1 MSNNNSN
8 NNQKIENENIRPT
21 SEYNVTA
28 YWRSIDTYNT
38 TRNET
43 FAVRARDI
51 GRSCGIST
59 TQVSKDLNIS
69 TSALTNLVRNR
80 NKTDGRFDNVITTLV
95 QAREYRTRTGKVHP
109 MHRSLVHAVSTK
121 YSTRIAA
128 ALAGISPS
136 TASVWTQNERKEI
149 SRRFAESFLTDLSN
163 IGTATFQIANS
174 GK

>member
-1 MSNNNSN
+1 MSNTNNSDT
-8 NNQKIENENIRPT
+8 QSNIRPT
-21 SEYNVTA
+21 SEYNITA
-28 YWRSIDTYNT
+28 YWRNIDTYNT
-38 TRNET
+38 TNNST
-43 FAVRARDI
+43 FAIRARDI

-59 TQVSKDLNIS
+59 TQVSRDLKIS
-69 TSALTNLVRNR
+69 TTALTNLVRNR
-80 NKTDGRFDNVITTLV
+80 NKTDGRFDNIITTLV

-121 YSTRIAA
+121 YSTRVAA

-149 SRRFAESFLTDLSN
+149 SRRYAESFLTDLSSIN
-163 IGTATFQIANS
+163 SSTFRFTTT

>member
-1 MSNNNSN
+1 MSNTNNSET
-8 NNQKIENENIRPT
+8 QPNIRPT

-28 YWRSIDTYNT
+28 YWRNIDTFRT
-38 TRNET
+38 TNNNT
-43 FAVRARDI
+43 FAIRARDI

-69 TSALTNLVRNR
+69 TTSLTNLVRNR
-80 NKTDGRFDNVITTLV
+80 NKSDGKFDNVITTLV

-136 TASVWTQNERKEI
+136 TASVWTQQERKEI
-149 SRRFAESFLTDLSN
+149 SRRFAESFLTDLSS
-163 IGTATFQIANS
+163 IGTTTFRVNNT

>member
-1 MSNNNSN
+1 MSNTNNSDT
-8 NNQKIENENIRPT
+8 QSNIRPT

-28 YWRSIDTYNT
+28 YWRNVDTYNT
-38 TRNET
+38 TSNT
-43 FAVRARDI
+43 IFAIRARDI

-59 TQVSKDLNIS
+59 TQVSRDLKIS
-69 TSALTNLVRNR
+69 TTTLTNLVRNR
-80 NKTDGRFDNVITTLV
+80 NKTDGKFDNVITTLV

-121 YSTRIAA
+121 YSTRVAA

-136 TASVWTQNERKEI
+136 TASVWTQQERKEI
-149 SRRFAESFLTDLSN
+149 SRRYAESFLTDLSSIN
-163 IGTATFQIANS
+163 SSTFRFTTT

>member
-1 MSNNNSN
+1 MSTNNNSEI
-8 NNQKIENENIRPT
+8 QPTIRPT

-28 YWRSIDTYNT
+28 YWRNVDTYNT
-38 TRNET
+38 TNNT
-43 FAVRARDI
+43 VFAVRARDI

-59 TQVSKDLNIS
+59 TQVSRDLKIS
-69 TSALTNLVRNR
+69 TTALTNLIRSR
-80 NKTDGRFDNVITTLV
+80 NKTDGRFDNIITTLV

-121 YSTRIAA
+121 YSTRVAA

-136 TASVWTQNERKEI
+136 TASVWTQQERKEI
-149 SRRFAESFLTDLSN
+149 SRRFAESFLTDLSS
-163 IGTATFQIANS
+163 IGPTTFQVTNT